1 MIKRLF
7 LLLMAFITCAG
18 LLQARQVVLTDNGK
32 PVKVANPYYLE
43 DRSGNLRFDQVLQL
57 QDSFVRSRLTVP
69 DFLGNLSKA
78 IWYKFEVI
86 NQSHVDDWFLEIK
99 GGFFHRARLYMP
111 DQKEVVSPQ
120 ELTADGDFEKRP
132 IKSNDLVFRIPV
144 KPGQKLTA
152 YLRVDSKTLIRAS
165 MKMKT
170 MQQLYETSIL
180 SNFGYGFM
188 TAVAAALLLYNLFVF
203 FSLRERVYLHYCLY
217 IFLYI
222 VHNSFVSGYLLMF
235 FPWTS
240 FINSTL
246 WLPFMGLAS
255 IIFTNSFLQTSRY
268 APFIYRIRWIMVSLF
283 IIPLT
288 MYFMGNY
295 QLAISVIGLV
305 MYGLFFYWI
314 AAGIIAYRNSFKP
327 AAYFIAGFGALI
339 VLNTFFGLKIMGVL
353 EENYWLDSALYIGTA
368 LEAIILSF
376 ALATKINFYKKE
388 KELIQEQAY
397 RQAVNFSRELIH
409 MQETERKRIASELH
423 DSVGQQLIVIKNKV
437 LLAEKSGN
445 SANSAEGLSGK
456 VSDVIQEIRSISYG
470 LRPYQMDLLGLTQ
483 SVKSLAEEV
492 FDAAGIDHKVYADN
506 IDALLAPDMEMN
518 IYRII
523 QECFNNIAKHSR
535 ALECM
540 VNIRKEEKRITI
552 MITDNGIGISKDG
565 WLKGFGLRGMQER
578 LHILNGTMSNCKV
591 EPTGNTT
598 IITFPISVK
607 SE

>member
-1 MIKRLF
+1 MMIRLF
-7 LLLMAFITCAG
+7 IFLVALIAG
-18 LLQARQVVLTDNGK
+18 PRSLQARQVVLSDDRK
-32 PVKVANPYYLE
+32 PFNVANPYYLE
-43 DRSGNLRFDQVLQL
+43 DREGNLSFDQVLQE
-57 QDSFVRSRLTVP
+57 QQSFVRSKITVP

-78 IWYKFEVI
+78 IWYRFEVI
-86 NQSHVDDWFLEIK
+86 NESHTADWFLEIK
-99 GGFFHRARLYMP
+99 GGFFHRAQLYIP
-111 DQKEVVSPQ
+111 GQTGVTSPQ

-132 IKSNDLVFRIPV
+132 IKSNDLVFNVPV
-144 KPGQKLTA
+144 KPGEKVTV

-222 VHNSFVSGYLLMF
+222 IHNSFVSGYLLMF
-235 FPWTS
+235 FPWSS

-255 IIFTNSFLQTSRY
+255 IVFTNSFLQTSRY
-268 APFIYRIRWIMVSLF
+268 APFIYRIRWVVCSLF

-305 MYGLFFYWI
+305 MYALFIYWI

-327 AAYFIAGFGALI
+327 AAYFVAGFGALI
-339 VLNTFFGLKIMGVL
+339 VLNTFFGLKILGVL

-388 KELIQEQAY
+388 KEQIQEQAY

-437 LLAEKSGN
+437 LLAEKAGN
-445 SANSAEGLSGK
+445 EAKHADGLSGK

-492 FDAAGIDHKVYADN
+492 FDAAGIDHTINADN
-506 IDALLAPDMEMN
+506 IDALLAPDMQMN

-535 ALECM
+535 ALKCSI
-540 VNIRKEEKRITI
+540 NIRKEEGRITI
-552 MITDNGIGISKDG
+552 TITDNGIGISKDG
-565 WLKGFGLRGMQER
+565 WMKGFGLRGIQER
-578 LHILNGTMSNCKV
+578 LHILNGTMDTRKA

-598 IITFPISVK
+598 IITFPIPAKTV
-607 SE
+607 